1 MYYYDDFYDEP
12 SEFEKMIDEFK
23 ESLAKSVKEEY
34 MAKMVRLEKENAELQ
49 DVKNNFEAIKY
60 EHKQKMQELNHK
72 IAKSKDEVRRERLS
86 ILMQDFEVVM
96 YKVVTSR
103 IEKPKCDKCNANRK
117 KDFGISLLME
127 NRELKKQHK
136 AKNNWIS
143 TTGILPK
150 EDERVI
156 ICSKNKCVSIAYYKN
171 YFGQMRFMYFHNVT
185 ESWHIFSQVIAWQPL
200 PKPYNRRN
208 EIGD

>member
-1 MYYYDDFYDEP
+1 MSRLTKKYHDGVTNIVDTFSIKEINWCDSTMRNWESAYTGEPIDKLAEYEDIGLTPDE
-12 SEFEKMIDEFK
+12 
-23 ESLAKSVKEEY
+23 
-34 MAKMVRLEKENAELQ
+34 
-49 DVKNNFEAIKY
+49 IKY
-60 EHKQKMQELNHK
+60 FL
-72 IAKSKDEVRRERLS
+72 
-86 ILMQDFEVVM
+86 
-96 YKVVTSR
+96 
-103 IEKPKCDKCNANRK
+103 

-171 YFGQMRFMYFHNVT
+171 YFGQMRFMYFHNIT

-200 PKPYNRRN
+200 PEPY
-208 EIGD
+208 E